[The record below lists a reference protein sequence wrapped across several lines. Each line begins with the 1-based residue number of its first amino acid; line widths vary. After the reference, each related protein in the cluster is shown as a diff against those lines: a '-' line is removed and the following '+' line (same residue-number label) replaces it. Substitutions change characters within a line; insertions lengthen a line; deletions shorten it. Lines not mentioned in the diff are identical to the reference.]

1 MIKKRPYAEVSGSEN
16 KMEFSVEF
24 EVRDNE
30 IDIQGVVN
38 NANYFIYMAHT
49 RHKFLQEILKIDFI
63 EMAKANQN
71 LYLINSNIE
80 FKKALLPNSKF
91 YVTCKVKPEGRI
103 KFAFEQEIRL
113 SSDNTL
119 IARGINIGV
128 CIDINKNKPYI
139 PEKISNY
146 FNNINV

>member
-1 MIKKRPYAEVSGSEN
+1 MDYR
-16 KMEFSVEF
+16 VEF

-49 RHKFLQEILKIDFI
+49 RHKFLQEVLNVDFI

-71 LYLINSNIE
+71 LFLISANID

-91 YVTCKVKPEGRI
+91 YVTCKLIPEGRI

-113 SSDNTL
+113 STDDTL
-119 IARGINIGV
+119 IATAKNIGV
-128 CIDINKNKPYI
+128 CMDGNKNRPYV
-139 PEKISNY
+139 PEFITKYYSLKI
-146 FNNINV
+146 NNETVTT